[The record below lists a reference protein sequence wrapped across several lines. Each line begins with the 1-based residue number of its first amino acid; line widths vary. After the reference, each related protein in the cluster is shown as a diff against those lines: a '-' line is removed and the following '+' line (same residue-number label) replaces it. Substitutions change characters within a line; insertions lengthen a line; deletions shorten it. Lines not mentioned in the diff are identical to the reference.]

1 MAETRIVKP
10 RPISGFPEWLPEQKI
25 VENRLLA
32 IIREEFERHG
42 FAQIETPAVENRDIL
57 SAKGVIDKEIYG
69 LSRLAAAE
77 GEDPSTDLALH
88 FDLTV
93 PLARYVAQHFGSLTF
108 PFRRYQMQ
116 KVWRGERPQAGRF
129 REFYQCDIDII
140 GNGSLSTLNDAEI
153 PCVIHAIFSRA
164 GIGDF
169 VIRMNNRKVLQ
180 GFIRSLGLDDAALPE
195 ALRIIDELEK
205 IGAEAVARLLA
216 ERTGLAA
223 ASVDRLMGFVT
234 GAPDPASLGA
244 LCNDPLFQE
253 GAQDVEALFSALADL
268 GLPES
273 AYVFDPSIARGLDY
287 YTGTVYETRLAT
299 LPDIGSI
306 CSGGRYDNLAST
318 FTRQKLP
325 GVGISIGLTRMLARL
340 LDAGILTTGSQ
351 TPAPV
356 LVTVMSREH
365 LSASLGLAATL
376 RGAGIATELFTEP
389 KKIGDQLKYAAK
401 KGFAVAVIAGETE
414 LAEGNVQVKALAT
427 GDQMTVPRAELVD
440 LVSRIVAGN
449 G

>member
-25 VENRLLA
+25 VENRLLT

-42 FAQIETPAVENRDIL
+42 FAQIETPAVENREIL

-180 GFIRSLGLDDAALPE
+180 GFIRSLGLDDDALPE

-205 IGAEAVARLLA
+205 IGAEAVGRLLA

-223 ASVDRLMGFVT
+223 TAVDRLMAFVT
-234 GAPDPASLGA
+234 DAPDPGSLGA
-244 LCNDPLFQE
+244 AARP
-253 GAQDVEALFSALADL
+253 
-268 GLPES
+268 
-273 AYVFDPSIARGLDY
+273 PSR
-287 YTGTVYETRLAT
+287 
-299 LPDIGSI
+299 
-306 CSGGRYDNLAST
+306 
-318 FTRQKLP
+318 
-325 GVGISIGLTRMLARL
+325 
-340 LDAGILTTGSQ
+340 
-351 TPAPV
+351 
-356 LVTVMSREH
+356 
-365 LSASLGLAATL
+365 
-376 RGAGIATELFTEP
+376 
-389 KKIGDQLKYAAK
+389 
-401 KGFAVAVIAGETE
+401 
-414 LAEGNVQVKALAT
+414 
-427 GDQMTVPRAELVD
+427 
-440 LVSRIVAGN
+440 
-449 G
+449 